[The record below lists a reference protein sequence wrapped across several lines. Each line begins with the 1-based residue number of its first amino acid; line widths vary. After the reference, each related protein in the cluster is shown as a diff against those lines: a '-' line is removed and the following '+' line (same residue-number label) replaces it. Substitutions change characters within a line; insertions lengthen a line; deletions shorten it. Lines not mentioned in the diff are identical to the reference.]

1 MVKNKKIAGIVREWL
16 YNNYT
21 FFEAL
26 QAEIANYSA
35 IARKLKPIIDKSFQ
49 KNVNIYS
56 IISAI
61 KREAKNLSKDITETN
76 KKIRKIIG
84 NSEILV
90 KTNIA
95 TLSVKKNSETI
106 RVIKT
111 IIDKFAG
118 NFLHIF
124 EGTTSISIIVE
135 EKVFGNLASSFPK
148 SQVLYKATGLGA
160 IIMVSPLEIM
170 TTHGVV
176 AFVYNA
182 LAAHQINIEK
192 EMSSYT
198 DIIIIIDN
206 EDANKA
212 FSVLNSLVL
221 ESKKWPK

>member
-95 TLSVKKNSETI
+95 TVRVNKTTET
-106 RVIKT
+106 
-111 IIDKFAG
+111 
-118 NFLHIF
+118 
-124 EGTTSISIIVE
+124 
-135 EKVFGNLASSFPK
+135 
-148 SQVLYKATGLGA
+148 
-160 IIMVSPLEIM
+160 
-170 TTHGVV
+170 
-176 AFVYNA
+176 
-182 LAAHQINIEK
+182 
-192 EMSSYT
+192 
-198 DIIIIIDN
+198 
-206 EDANKA
+206 
-212 FSVLNSLVL
+212 
-221 ESKKWPK
+221 